1 MSSFVLTPTPQW
13 LYPALPRKRTRM
25 LNLKPAILKTAA
37 FEIQLPG
44 LILVLVVIDSGLRTL
59 KDARWSRL
67 VCKGLG
73 RFLVI
78 IKF

>member
-1 MSSFVLTPTPQW
+1 
-13 LYPALPRKRTRM
+13 M

-59 KDARWSRL
+59 KDAR
-67 VCKGLG
+67 KGLG